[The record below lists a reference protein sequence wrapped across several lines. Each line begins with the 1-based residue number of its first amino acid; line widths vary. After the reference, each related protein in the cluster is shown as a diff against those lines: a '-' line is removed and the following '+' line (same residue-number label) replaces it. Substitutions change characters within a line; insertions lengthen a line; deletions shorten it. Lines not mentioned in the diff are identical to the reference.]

1 MRSAN
6 IYNLLNTRKK
16 PINSEMNIVVG
27 IKNSTLTNQL
37 SLNSFRKSFFKNK
50 LQNKR
55 GDNLFQH

>member
-1 MRSAN
+1 
-6 IYNLLNTRKK
+6 
-16 PINSEMNIVVG
+16 VG